1 MGTPPEYGR
10 VFRTLRNRDL
20 ICLVVTVYLLK
31 DFNQSNH
38 SCNSY
43 LIQGCLSFT
52 WLGMPAMM
60 VTMKGPLKTVHL
72 ERMRTSYLII
82 STFYLII
89 STFYLI
95 ISTFLSHYYDFLS
108 HYYDFLS
115 HYYDFLS
122 HNFDFLSHNYD
133 LQWGF
138 FFIFFFINY
147 FFLLAGMG
155 FHIY

>member
-60 VTMKGPLKTVHL
+60 VTMKGPLKTAHL

-89 STFYLI
+89 STF
-95 ISTFLSHYYDFLS
+95 LSH
-108 HYYDFLS
+108 YDFLS

-122 HNFDFLSHNYD
+122 HNFDLLSHNYD

-138 FFIFFFINY
+138 FLFIFFYFI
-147 FFLLAGMG
+147 F
-155 FHIY
+155 